1 MEFIKICMQKG
12 ILLIILIFTFVSY
25 SIAQDEEE
33 RDKFNY
39 DVSLNYGIFP
49 SLTSD
54 ENKPELFGNLISA
67 EYAYFF
73 HNRIGFR
80 TGLSSITNLE
90 GTNGFYSVP
99 LMFAYRSKVQRDF
112 FIGGNINSFG
122 DLIFQLILGLI
133 PKHAEYNIGLN
144 MGYINPD
151 NNLGLVSYNGGP
163 YFKEGF
169 LTQNRF
175 YTSADAGLRLTY
187 RIYRFGIVLSP
198 SVSYVLTNNFEF
210 YSEQGSSNGYSP
222 DWFLRMTIG
231 LSYRF

>member
-1 MEFIKICMQKG
+1 MEFIKIFMQKG
-12 ILLIILIFTFVSY
+12 IFFIILMGTIVSY

-39 DVSLNYGIFP
+39 DISLNYGIFP

-54 ENKPELFGNLISA
+54 ENNPELFGNIISA

-80 TGLSSITNLE
+80 TGFSSITNLE
-90 GTNGFYSVP
+90 GTDGFYSVP
-99 LMFAYRSKVQRDF
+99 LMFAFRSKVQRDF
-112 FIGGNINSFG
+112 FIGGDINSFG

-133 PKHAEYNIGLN
+133 PKHAEYNIGINL
-144 MGYINPD
+144 GYINPD

-163 YFKEGF
+163 FFKEGF

-175 YTSADAGLRLTY
+175 YSSADAGLRLTY

-198 SVSYVLTNNFEF
+198 SLSYVLTNNFEF
-210 YSEQGSSNGYSP
+210 YSEQGSNNGYSP
-222 DWFLRMTIG
+222 DWFINMTIG

>member
-112 FIGGNINSFG
+112 FIGGDINSFG

-151 NNLGLVSYNGGP
+151 NNLGLVSYNEGP

-187 RIYRFGIVLSP
+187 RIYRFGVVLSP

-210 YSEQGSSNGYSP
+210 YSEQGSNNGYSP